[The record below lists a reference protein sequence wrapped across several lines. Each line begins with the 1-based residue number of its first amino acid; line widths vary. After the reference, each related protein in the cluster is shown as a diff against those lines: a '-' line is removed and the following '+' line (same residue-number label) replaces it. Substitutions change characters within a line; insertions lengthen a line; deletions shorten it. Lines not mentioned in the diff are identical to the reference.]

1 MNFKQKYEEIKK
13 ITNKDFEVL
22 ESDILNLFQ
31 EKNPLNQHLLN
42 FLTSPSKR
50 IRPLLGF
57 LFLRSL
63 SNKINKNQYKI
74 LLAVEL
80 VHNAT
85 LIHDDIM
92 DNASTR
98 RKQKTL
104 NIKFDND
111 LAVVAGDYLLSIS
124 LEKVIETN
132 SSQVLKLF
140 TSAIKQTCL
149 GEIRQYFS
157 KNKITSIEDYIE
169 KSRQKTALLFEMGV
183 LGGFFLN
190 ENFHDKK
197 MQKTASDFA
206 QNFGIAFQIRDDLMN
221 ILNMEKNAENDVQ
234 SGVYTAPLIFA
245 KEENKNILKEENIL
259 KALKKTKAIEKTR
272 ALMENY
278 FTKAVF
284 SLKKI
289 PKNKYKSAII
299 ELTEILKQSV

>member
-1 MNFKQKYEEIKK
+1 MNFKQRYEKIKE
-13 ITNKDFEVL
+13 TTGKDFEVL
-22 ESDILNLFQ
+22 ESDISNLFQ
-31 EKNPLNQHLLN
+31 EKSPLNKHLLK

-57 LFLRSL
+57 LFLRSI
-63 SNKINKNQYKI
+63 SNKINKEQYKI

-92 DNASTR
+92 DNASVR

-104 NIKFDND
+104 NTKFDND
-111 LAVVAGDYLLSIS
+111 LAVVAGDYLLSMS

-149 GEIRQYFS
+149 GEIRQYFT
-157 KNKITSIEDYIE
+157 KNKITSIEEYIE

-183 LGGFFLN
+183 LGGFLLS
-190 ENFHDKK
+190 EKSQDKK
-197 MQKTASDFA
+197 LKQTASDFA

-221 ILNMEKNAENDVQ
+221 VLNMENNAENDFQ
-234 SGVYTAPLIFA
+234 SGVFTAPLIFA
-245 KEENKNILKEENIL
+245 QKENKNILKKNVFKEIQ
-259 KALKKTKAIEKTR
+259 KTDAIEKTKT
-272 ALMENY
+272 LMNNY
-278 FTKAVF
+278 FEKAIF
-284 SLKKI
+284 SMEKI
-289 PKNKYKSAII
+289 APNKYKTAIK
-299 ELTEILKQSV
+299 ELIEILKESI